1 MNPSLPTPQ
10 RGAGKRLG
18 APFHLGLFAPYLRR
32 GLLPLAQALWIAVVV
47 IDLLVFVPGA
57 LLYDHDLHLPCPT
70 PTNSAASC
78 TAGQLGP
85 AALRQ
90 LAHVGLSVDAYAA
103 LMLALMLL
111 VTAVLFATGA
121 LIAWRKW
128 RDAVGLLASL
138 ILITLGA
145 NGSAGVFQGA
155 ESQLLPSLAP
165 HVASVLNALS
175 GAVFLV
181 QWPALG
187 AFLLTFPT
195 GHFAPRR
202 TWPLVGFWITN
213 YLAFALGPPPAI
225 TLLSVVITFGS
236 VLLVQAYRY
245 RRIDSPLERQQTKWL
260 VYLLAVAVILDTI
273 QTVVLALL
281 PGDSNSAS
289 ASLVVSA
296 VGAIGGAVVFLL
308 IGLAI
313 TIALLFHRLYDID
326 QLINRTLVY
335 GALTALVVG
344 GYVLI
349 VGYLGALFQTH
360 GSLVLSLLATSI
372 VAVLFQ
378 PARQALQRGA
388 NRLLYGDRDDPYA
401 AIAHLGRQLESALA
415 PDTILTTV
423 ATTIREALKLPY
435 AAIVLVGEGKVVAV
449 GEARG
454 TLLRLPLTHA
464 GEAVGELLLSPR
476 TANEGWT
483 AAERRLLIDL
493 AHSAGGAVQA
503 VRLNHE
509 LQRSREGLVMAREEE
524 RRRLRRDLHDELA
537 PTLAAL
543 ALTAA
548 TAADLIPP
556 EAARLRRLIGELQ
569 AALRDSAGQV
579 RRLAH
584 DLRPPTLDEL
594 GLIAAIRERAQQVSG
609 RVEVRVEAPDRLPP
623 LSAAVEV
630 ATYRIVQEALMNVL
644 RHAHARQCIIRLA
657 VSTTETGSVFVVI
670 VEDDGVGPTDD
681 ATRGRHGVGL
691 RSMQERAAELGGTFT
706 IERVTDRG
714 TRIRAQIPLEV
725 SREEVADGSAAPTHR

>member
-1 MNPSLPTPQ
+1 MNPSLPTAQ
-10 RGAGKRLG
+10 RGAGTRPG
-18 APFHLGLFAPYLRR
+18 APSHLGISAPHLRR
-32 GLLPLAQALWIAVVV
+32 GLLPLAHAFWIAVVV
-47 IDLLVFVPGA
+47 IDLMVFVPGA

-70 PTNSAASC
+70 LTTPAASC

-90 LAHVGLSVDAYAA
+90 LAHVDLSVDSYAA
-103 LMLALMLL
+103 LTLALML
-111 VTAVLFATGA
+111 VVSAVFFATGA

-128 RDAVGLLASL
+128 RDTMGLLASL

-145 NGSAGVFQGA
+145 NGSAAVFQGT

-165 HVASVLNALS
+165 HIAAVLNVLG

-187 AFLLTFPT
+187 IFLLTFPT
-195 GHFAPRR
+195 GHFAPGR
-202 TWPLVGFWITN
+202 TWPLVGLWITN
-213 YLAFALGPPPAI
+213 FLAFALNPPPAI
-225 TLLSVVITFGS
+225 TSLSVVITFGS
-236 VLLVQAYRY
+236 VLLVQVYRY
-245 RRIDSPLERQQTKWL
+245 RRIYSPLERRQTKWL
-260 VYLLAVAVILDTI
+260 VYLLAVAVTFDAI
-273 QTVVLALL
+273 QTGALALL
-281 PGDSNSAS
+281 PGDSNSAQ

-296 VGAIGGAVVFLL
+296 VGAIGGAVVFLF

-326 QLINRTLVY
+326 LLINRTLVY

-344 GYVLI
+344 GYILI

-360 GSLVLSLLATSI
+360 GSLALSLLATGI

-401 AIAHLGRQLESALA
+401 AIANLGRQLETALT

-435 AAIVLVGEGKVVAV
+435 AAIGLVGEEKVVAV

-454 TLLRLPLTHA
+454 KVLRLPLTHA

-476 TANEGWT
+476 TANDGWT

-509 LQRSREGLVMAREEE
+509 LLRSREQLVMAREEE

-543 ALTAA
+543 ALMAA

-556 EAARLRRLIGELQ
+556 EAARVRRLISELQ

-594 GLIAAIRERAQQVSG
+594 GLIAAIRERAQQVTG
-609 RVEVRVEAPDRLPP
+609 KVEVRVEAPVQLPP

-644 RHAHARQCIIRLA
+644 RHADARHCVIQLA
-657 VSTTETGSVFVVI
+657 VSTVDTRSILAVI
-670 VEDDGVGPTDD
+670 VEDDGAGEADG
-681 ATRGRHGVGL
+681 ANHGLHGVGL

-706 IERVTDRG
+706 IERVVDGG
-714 TRIRAQIPLEV
+714 TRILAQIPLEV
-725 SREEVADGSAAPTHR
+725 SREEVADGFAAPTHR